1 MVKYTNIYKWLIFLT
16 AMTLL
21 ALAPTAA
28 LAQLATPIVVVN
40 TYRLNVRSGPSA
52 GHDILTTVAGG
63 TELPVTMLSSDRKW
77 YQVTSSVGPGWLHS
91 AYAVPRGDFSNVP
104 RQGLPSNLASGTNVP
119 AGAPHVVV
127 NTAYL
132 NIRTGPG
139 VGHNILTIV
148 KGGTALAVTAIDSGG
163 VWYQVE
169 TSAGTG
175 WLNRTYTAERGNF
188 SAVPRTGGPAVSD
201 APAVEIAAGAPHL
214 VVNTAYL
221 NVRTGPGAGHN
232 ILTTVRGG
240 AKLPVLMIASGNI
253 WYQVQSPA
261 GVGWVN
267 RTYTVTRGNF
277 SGVAREGIP
286 GPTDLGSGTD
296 IPANAPHLV
305 VNTAYLN
312 VRSGPG
318 AGHSTVTVVKGGA
331 KLLVTEIDS
340 GGVWYKVETSAGPGW
355 VNSNFAVGRGNFSSV
370 SRAGVAAPSPLE
382 GAHLSGPTPRAVV
395 NTARLNIRSGPGV
408 GYSVITDVPG
418 GTTLEVLGMSSGRN
432 WYKVQGSFGQGWL
445 NNHYVV
451 FRGDFSRVQVVS

>member
-1 MVKYTNIYKWLIFLT
+1 MVKHTNIRIWVIFLT
-16 AMTLL
+16 ALTLL

-28 LAQLATPIVVVN
+28 FAQLAAPIVVVN

-63 TELPVTMLSSDRKW
+63 TELPVTMLSGDRKW
-77 YQVTSSVGPGWLHS
+77 YQVTSSIGPGWLHS
-91 AYAVPRGDFSNVP
+91 AYAVPRGDFSRVP
-104 RQGLPSNLASGTNVP
+104 RQGLPTNLASGTNIP

-139 VGHNILTIV
+139 VGHNVLTIV

-175 WLNRTYTAERGNF
+175 WLNRTYTVERGNF
-188 SAVPRTGGPAVSD
+188 SRVPRTGGPTVSD
-201 APAVEIAAGAPHL
+201 APPIEIPAGAPHL

-240 AKLPVLMIASGNI
+240 TKLPVLMIASGNV

-277 SGVAREGIP
+277 S
-286 GPTDLGSGTD
+286 
-296 IPANAPHLV
+296 
-305 VNTAYLN
+305 
-312 VRSGPG
+312 
-318 AGHSTVTVVKGGA
+318 
-331 KLLVTEIDS
+331 
-340 GGVWYKVETSAGPGW
+340 
-355 VNSNFAVGRGNFSSV
+355 SV
-370 SRAGVAAPSPLE
+370 SRSGAVSPGPRE

-395 NTARLNIRSGPGV
+395 NTAHLNIRTGPGA
-408 GYSVITDVPG
+408 GYAIVTDVPG
-418 GTTLEVLGMSSGRN
+418 GTTLEVLGMSAGRN

-451 FRGDFSRVQVVS
+451 FRGDISRVKVVS

>member
-1 MVKYTNIYKWLIFLT
+1 MLLGRFGGVYSMVKHTNIRKLLIFLT

-28 LAQLATPIVVVN
+28 LAQVATPIVVVN
-40 TYRLNVRSGPSA
+40 TYRLNVRSGPGA

-63 TELPVTMLSSDRKW
+63 TELTVTMLSSDRKW

-91 AYAVPRGDFSNVP
+91 AYAVPRGDFSRVP
-104 RQGLPSNLASGTNVP
+104 REGLPTNMASGSDIP

-139 VGHNILTIV
+139 VGHNILITV
-148 KGGTALAVTAIDSGG
+148 TGGTALAVTAIDSGG

-169 TSAGTG
+169 TSAGMG
-175 WLNRTYTAERGNF
+175 WLNRTYTVTRGNF
-188 SAVPRTGGPAVSD
+188 SGVPHTGGPTVSD
-201 APAVEIAAGAPHL
+201 APPVEIAAGAPHL

-221 NVRTGPGAGHN
+221 NVRTGPGVGHN

-240 AKLPVLMIASGNI
+240 AKMPVLMIASGNV

-286 GPTDLGSGTD
+286 
-296 IPANAPHLV
+296 AHAPHLV
-305 VNTAYLN
+305 VNTAFLN

-318 AGHSTVTVVKGGA
+318 AGHSIVTVVKGGT

-355 VNSNFAVGRGNFSSV
+355 VNSNYAVGRGNLSSV
-370 SRAGVAAPSPLE
+370 SRSGATTAGPRE

-395 NTARLNIRSGPGV
+395 NTAHLSIRTGPGV
-408 GYSVITDVPG
+408 GYAIVTDVRG
-418 GTTLEVLGMSSGRN
+418 GTTLAVLGMSAGRN
-432 WYKVQGSFGQGWL
+432 WYKVEGSFGQGWL
-445 NNHYVV
+445 NNNYVV
-451 FRGDFSRVQVVS
+451 FRGDFSRVKVVS

>member
-1 MVKYTNIYKWLIFLT
+1 M

-21 ALAPTAA
+21 ALAPTAVF
-28 LAQLATPIVVVN
+28 AQLATPIVVVN

-77 YQVTSSVGPGWLHS
+77 YQVTSSVGPGWLHH

-104 RQGLPSNLASGTNVP
+104 RQGLNLPTNLASGTNIP

-175 WLNRTYTAERGNF
+175 WLNRTYT
-188 SAVPRTGGPAVSD
+188 
-201 APAVEIAAGAPHL
+201 VE
-214 VVNTAYL
+214 
-221 NVRTGPGAGHN
+221 
-232 ILTTVRGG
+232 
-240 AKLPVLMIASGNI
+240 
-253 WYQVQSPA
+253 
-261 GVGWVN
+261 
-267 RTYTVTRGNF
+267 RGNF

-286 GPTDLGSGTD
+286 APTDLGSGTD
-296 IPANAPHLV
+296 IPAHAPHLV

-318 AGHSTVTVVKGGA
+318 AGHSIVTVVKGGT

-355 VNSNFAVGRGNFSSV
+355 VNSNYAVGRGNFSSV
-370 SRAGVAAPSPLE
+370 SRAGVAAPGPRE

-395 NTARLNIRSGPGV
+395 NTAHLNIRTGPGV
-408 GYSVITDVPG
+408 GYAVITDVPG

-451 FRGDFSRVQVVS
+451 FRGDFSRVKVVS